1 MLNIYVKYIT
11 YMIPKIIHQIWIGP
25 KKCPSYWTNTFQ
37 ELYIEHNPKYEYKLW
52 NNENYLI
59 EFENYPILKI
69 IFDEFKYYCC
79 KADILRL
86 IILYEYG
93 GMYIDADSVWVNN
106 SFDNL
111 IDECKETNFFVGRS
125 PDTNEDSPFCLT
137 NGVFGCTKHHPYIK
151 LMIEYLESSI
161 YDYYSKKHNKKLVTT
176 KIMERSTI
184 CGPGLFTRTLK
195 DKDVT
200 IFPSHY
206 FYPICWHGIDIHNID
221 YNNYKKSY
229 MFQYGGTT
237 NNLKSCTNINFYWIN
252 MECSVERRSHMYYL
266 FSKKLLH
273 NKRIT
278 AYDVSK
284 IDGYDDIEYN
294 GLNELNKSEYCC
306 TFSHL
311 KAIQTSCENND
322 EIAIICEDD
331 LYIKFK
337 DNFVNSIDSII
348 NTAPTDWEVIKINY
362 NTGNNCGITGEYIN
376 NLDFSARDI
385 RNTCLLYIINKKG
398 MIKILNEFFI
408 NNKFKLNDI
417 LEDKVEQC
425 IYKSVNTYDYV
436 LPKFNIKNIMIVA
449 HPDDESIFGG
459 HVLNSNWKVICVTNG
474 SNEIRSAEFKNA
486 MNMAGAFYEMWDFKD
501 HNRYNFGGK
510 ENILLNKLK
519 TEFGN
524 NNYDMIVTHNPAG
537 DYGHEQHKLLCEL
550 LTSIANKNILYY
562 FNLTNTGVKLVKK
575 IRRHTKN
582 IYHINTDYMLTDENV
597 KFKEKLVNCYTEQQE
612 IISHPEIFVYIKY
625 GIITKLSYNL

>member
-1 MLNIYVKYIT
+1 
-11 YMIPKIIHQIWIGP
+11 
-25 KKCPSYWTNTFQ
+25 
-37 ELYIEHNPKYEYKLW
+37 
-52 NNENYLI
+52 
-59 EFENYPILKI
+59 
-69 IFDEFKYYCC
+69 
-79 KADILRL
+79 
-86 IILYEYG
+86 
-93 GMYIDADSVWVNN
+93 
-106 SFDNL
+106 
-111 IDECKETNFFVGRS
+111 
-125 PDTNEDSPFCLT
+125 
-137 NGVFGCTKHHPYIK
+137 
-151 LMIEYLESSI
+151 
-161 YDYYSKKHNKKLVTT
+161 
-176 KIMERSTI
+176 
-184 CGPGLFTRTLK
+184 
-195 DKDVT
+195 
-200 IFPSHY
+200 
-206 FYPICWHGIDIHNID
+206 
-221 YNNYKKSY
+221 
-229 MFQYGGTT
+229 
-237 NNLKSCTNINFYWIN
+237 
-252 MECSVERRSHMYYL
+252 
-266 FSKKLLH
+266 
-273 NKRIT
+273 
-278 AYDVSK
+278 
-284 IDGYDDIEYN
+284 
-294 GLNELNKSEYCC
+294 
-306 TFSHL
+306 
-311 KAIQTSCENND
+311 
-322 EIAIICEDD
+322 
-331 LYIKFK
+331 
-337 DNFVNSIDSII
+337 
-348 NTAPTDWEVIKINY
+348 
-362 NTGNNCGITGEYIN
+362 
-376 NLDFSARDI
+376 
-385 RNTCLLYIINKKG
+385 